1 MSIENEKKKKE
12 IKKKMELKKGMF
24 VYIENE
30 KGKKD
35 FLCLQKTKTRK
46 KKTKECTV
54 TVIIATFV
62 PKVKLVNLTLP
73 DATTHFFLGH
83 F

>member
-1 MSIENEKKKKE
+1 MFVSIENKKE
-12 IKKKMELKKGMF
+12 K
-24 VYIENE
+24 
-30 KGKKD
+30 KKD
-35 FLCLQKTKTRK
+35 FLCLQKTQTRK
-46 KKTKECTV
+46 NKTKECTV

-73 DATTHFFLGH
+73 DAATSFFLGH

>member
-1 MSIENEKKKKE
+1 MKKKRNL
-12 IKKKMELKKGMF
+12 KKMELKKGMF

-30 KGKKD
+30 KEK
-35 FLCLQKTKTRK
+35 
-46 KKTKECTV
+46 KECTV

-73 DATTHFFLGH
+73 DATTSFFLEH

>member
-1 MSIENEKKKKE
+1 M
-12 IKKKMELKKGMF
+12 KKKMELKKGMF
-24 VYIENE
+24 VSIENE
-30 KGKKD
+30 KEKKD

-73 DATTHFFLGH
+73 DATTSFFLER